1 MVYPTQTAFYGAI
14 LALIYMAMSLW
25 VVGGRVGNDTLI
37 GDGGRDGLT
46 RRIRAHGNFQEYVP
60 FALILIGLL
69 EAHGAGRDLVRIL
82 LIVLIVARLM
92 HPVGMFT
99 RKNSPQQFLFRGLGI
114 VATFGVIIVA
124 SVALLLRLHASIGF

>member
-1 MVYPTQTAFYGAI
+1 
-14 LALIYMAMSLW
+14 
-25 VVGGRVGNDTLI
+25 
-37 GDGGRDGLT
+37 
-46 RRIRAHGNFQEYVP
+46 
-60 FALILIGLL
+60 
-69 EAHGAGRDLVRIL
+69 VRIL

-124 SVALLLRLHASIGF
+124 SVALVLRLHASIGF